1 MEKLYTVQDL
11 CERYGVKDFTVWD
24 WIRKGKIKA
33 YKIGK
38 SYRFYESDVMAFE
51 NAQKNVWER
60 VE

>member
-11 CERYGVKDFTVWD
+11 CQRYAVKDFTVWD

-38 SYRFYESDVMAFE
+38 SYRFYEADVLAFE
-51 NAQKNVWER
+51 EAQKR